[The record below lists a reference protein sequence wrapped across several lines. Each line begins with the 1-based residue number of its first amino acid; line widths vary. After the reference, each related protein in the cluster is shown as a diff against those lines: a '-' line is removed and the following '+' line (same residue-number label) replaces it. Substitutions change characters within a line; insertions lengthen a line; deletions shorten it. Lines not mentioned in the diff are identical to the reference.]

1 MPRASEIKRGQ
12 VVENDGAVFA
22 VRHIERSAPTTR
34 GGGTE
39 SISDGLKGPT
49 VLIIGATPVAI
60 QLPDYITP
68 GEKVR
73 VNTESREF
81 MSRA

>member
-22 VRHIERSAPTTR
+22 VRHIERSAPTPR
-34 GGGTE
+34 GGSTE
-39 SISDGLKGPT
+39 SITDGLQGIY
-49 VLIIGATPVAI
+49 VLIIDATPVAI
-60 QLPDYITP
+60 QLHDNVTP
-68 GEKVR
+68 GKKVR